1 VKLWSVASGP
11 RGLSVNKAHNV
22 VVVCC
27 YRVNKIQEYTTHGTL
42 VREIPPQ
49 SVVTNPWHAVQLST
63 GDYVVIQN
71 TSQGVVSIVRVGE
84 VVRSYHPLRTSD
96 VGELGCLGSLAVTKN
111 DDILV
116 GDCENDRI
124 LAMNSSLSSAQQL
137 ALPVDDGILSVWTS
151 HEVDFT
157 SVNLVEVTEYW
168 SLTVLDDDIE
178 PSA

>member
-1 VKLWSVASGP
+1 
-11 RGLSVNKAHNV
+11 VNKAHNV
-22 VVVCC
+22 VVACC

-42 VREIPPQ
+42 VREIPLQ
-49 SVVTNPWHAVQLST
+49 SFVTNPWHAVQLST